1 MKEKERLTDRKIKSL
16 KPQAKPY
23 DTMDTDVRAFGVRTL
38 PTGEKS
44 FILYRRYPGSNTP
57 VRRTLGHYS
66 EISLA
71 DARELARDW
80 IAQIKKGIDPARAA
94 EQARKANIEA
104 ERARNKNTV
113 KAALTSYLLA
123 KSELRSVRKME
134 VEMQRELA
142 SWMDRPILDIRAQD
156 VKDLINAIK
165 LRGRKGQARA
175 TYALV
180 KGFFTWVTKTDDYGL
195 DASPCARI
203 DTKTLVGENREVTRV
218 LADHELRAYWH
229 ATATLGYPLGPY
241 FRLLLLTAVRRTE
254 ASNAAWKPEIDLDA
268 KRWIIPAERMKGK
281 PGKARAHLVPIT
293 PAIEALL
300 NELPR
305 HAGGPFLF
313 STTGGRTPI
322 SAFSKAKNALD
333 AAMKSDLETHGHAFE
348 DFTIH
353 DIRRTCR
360 TRFSDSKLVKIDP
373 EIRERLLAH
382 TAPKIQQIYDL
393 HEFEDEKR
401 AALESWHRA
410 LENITD
416 PRPPLRVVA

>member
-23 DTMDTDVRAFGVRTL
+23 DTMDTDVRAFGVRAL

-57 VRRTLGHYS
+57 VRRTLGHYG

-80 IAQIKKGIDPARAA
+80 IALIKEGIDPARAA

-113 KAALTSYLLA
+113 KAALTSYLLD

-180 KGFFTWVTKTDDYGL
+180 KGFFTWVTKTGDYGL

-229 ATATLGYPLGPY
+229 ATETLGYPLGPY

-305 HAGGPFLF
+305 HAGGPFL
-313 STTGGRTPI
+313 S
-322 SAFSKAKNALD
+322 
-333 AAMKSDLETHGHAFE
+333 
-348 DFTIH
+348 
-353 DIRRTCR
+353 
-360 TRFSDSKLVKIDP
+360 
-373 EIRERLLAH
+373 
-382 TAPKIQQIYDL
+382 
-393 HEFEDEKR
+393 
-401 AALESWHRA
+401 
-410 LENITD
+410 
-416 PRPPLRVVA
+416 RPPEAGHR